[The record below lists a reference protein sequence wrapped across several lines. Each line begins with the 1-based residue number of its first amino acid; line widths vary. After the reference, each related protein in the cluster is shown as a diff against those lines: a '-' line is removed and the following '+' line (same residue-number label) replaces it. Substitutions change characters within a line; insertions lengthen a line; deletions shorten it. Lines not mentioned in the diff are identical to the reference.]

1 MHRDLSERISTRF
14 TRYSSPRVVLLC
26 TWTMR
31 TPTTTTSSEQAHA
44 RGNDPAV
51 SLLRLVAEGAVV
63 VALLASGWWGMSIL
77 GAHALA
83 SESSAP
89 ASVYVAGCPVGDIPQ
104 KGSAGGGCSKEGV
117 AHPIT
122 SRQPGAGLASE
133 HAHGTEK

>member
-1 MHRDLSERISTRF
+1 MDRERPHDDDDLFRA
-14 TRYSSPRVVLLC
+14 SPREGQRPRRRIVV
-26 TWTMR
+26 
-31 TPTTTTSSEQAHA
+31 
-44 RGNDPAV
+44 
-51 SLLRLVAEGAVV
+51 RLVAEGSVV

-89 ASVYVAGCPVGDIPQ
+89 APVYVAGCPVGDIPQ

-122 SRQPGAGLASE
+122 SRQPGAGQASE

>member
-1 MHRDLSERISTRF
+1 MDHESPHHDDVFRA
-14 TRYSSPRVVLLC
+14 SPREGQRPRRIVV
-26 TWTMR
+26 
-31 TPTTTTSSEQAHA
+31 
-44 RGNDPAV
+44 
-51 SLLRLVAEGAVV
+51 RLVAEGSVV

-89 ASVYVAGCPVGDIPQ
+89 APVYVAGCPVGDMPQ

>member
-1 MHRDLSERISTRF
+1 MDHENPHDDDLFRA
-14 TRYSSPRVVLLC
+14 SPREGQRPRRIV
-26 TWTMR
+26 
-31 TPTTTTSSEQAHA
+31 
-44 RGNDPAV
+44 
-51 SLLRLVAEGAVV
+51 LRLVAEGAVV

-122 SRQPGAGLASE
+122 SRKPGAGLASE